1 MKNHKTSHI
10 AAPYREYGIVGL
22 IGSAGYSLLEILWR
36 GFTHWTMA
44 VTGGVVLMLLYH
56 TNCKF
61 RGVKLWK
68 KCFAGA
74 FIVTSVELIVG
85 CVVNIILRWNVWD
98 YSRQHCNVLGQICL
112 LYSVLWFFLCIPVN
126 FLCTYLEKQL
136 SRRREPA

>member
-1 MKNHKTSHI
+1 MKKSKPTANGTAIK
-10 AAPYREYGIVGL
+10 EYSIIYLVG
-22 IGSAGYSLLEILWR
+22 STGYSLLELLWR

-56 TNCKF
+56 TNRKF
-61 RGVKLWK
+61 RGVNLWK
-68 KCFAGA
+68 KCFAGT

-98 YSRQHCNVLGQICL
+98 YSRQHCNLLGQICL

-126 FLCTYLEKQL
+126 FLCAFLEKRL
-136 SRRREPA
+136 SKRREPV